1 MLKNHR
7 KLIAVFFLMFL
18 ILVGIQVYF
27 LYKTYKI
34 KESQTYDYVM
44 NRLDDY
50 RDDFK
55 REYGLRED
63 TVQSYFVKFREG
75 KINES
80 QFRKKIKQLNTKSI
94 PSYTHLIDS
103 IFSKDQY
110 KVATRYDLLSTKYLP
125 ENRFL
130 FTKPIT
136 IFETSRKV
144 TNPGKIQEGTWET
157 SSSTKDDD
165 TDDNATPRLNI
176 YRTKTSNYYEIKNI
190 HAIVFKD
197 LWILIICCIL
207 ILAAVLWIF
216 ILTIKNL
223 IQQQKQVE
231 VLHTVVDNIAHEFKT
246 PIATL
251 KIATKALK
259 KDWNQNHLPLLE
271 RQINRLE
278 SLMHQLHNDADTTIE
293 AQNIFFSDWNYCL
306 EDLKFSHPETEFN
319 FENHTPEQLPF
330 NKTDMET
337 LVKNLSENSIKYGA
351 THVNIVIRT
360 LKNQLEISINDNG
373 IGIAKKELK
382 SIFEK
387 FYRIQSDNIHNTK
400 GLGLGLFLVKSLVE
414 KYNGK
419 IDLTSELNIGTTFKL
434 TLPYEN

>member
-1 MLKNHR
+1 
-7 KLIAVFFLMFL
+7 MFL

-34 KESQTYDYVM
+34 KESQAYDYVIGQ
-44 NRLDDY
+44 LDYY

-55 REYGLRED
+55 KEYGLRED

-80 QFRKKIKQLNTKSI
+80 QFRENIKHLNKKSI
-94 PSYTHLIDS
+94 PSYTLLIDS
-103 IFSKDQY
+103 IFSKDHY
-110 KVATRYDLLSTKYLP
+110 EVATRYDLLSTKYLP
-125 ENRFL
+125 EDRLL

-144 TNPGKIQEGTWET
+144 TKPGKTQDGTWET
-157 SSSTKDDD
+157 SSSTTDDD
-165 TDDNATPRLNI
+165 KNDSATPRLNS
-176 YRTKTSNYYEIKNI
+176 YKTKTANYYEIKNI
-190 HAIVFKD
+190 QSIVFKD

-223 IQQQKQVE
+223 IRQQKQVE

-259 KDWNQNHLPLLE
+259 KDWNKNNLPLLE

-278 SLMHQLHNDADTTIE
+278 SLMHQLHNDDDTTIE
-293 AQNIFFSDWNYCL
+293 VRNIVFSDWNYFI
-306 EDLKFSHPETEFN
+306 EDLKFSHPEIEFN

-337 LVKNLSENSIKYGA
+337 LIKNLSENSIKYGA
-351 THVNIVIRT
+351 TQVKIQVKII
-360 LKNQLEISINDNG
+360 KNQLEISITDNG
-373 IGIAKKELK
+373 IGIAKKELNN
-382 SIFEK
+382 IFEK
-387 FYRIQSDNIHNTK
+387 FYRVQSDNIHNTK
-400 GLGLGLFLVKSLVE
+400 GLGLGLFIVKSIIE

-419 IDLTSELNIGTTFKL
+419 IELTSEVNIGTTFKL

>member
-1 MLKNHR
+1 MVKNYK
-7 KLIAVFFLMFL
+7 KLIAVFFLLFL

-34 KESQTYDYVM
+34 KESQTYDYVI

-50 RDDFK
+50 RDDLK

-63 TVQSYFVKFREG
+63 TVQSYFVKFKER

-80 QFRKKIKQLNTKSI
+80 QFREKIKQINTKSI

-110 KVATRYDLLSTKYLP
+110 IVATRYDLLSTKYLP
-125 ENRFL
+125 DNRFL

-136 IFETSRKV
+136 IFETSREV
-144 TNPGKIQEGTWET
+144 TSPGKIQEGTWDT
-157 SSSTKDDD
+157 SSTEDDGKDEKSRVN
-165 TDDNATPRLNI
+165 T

-190 HAIVFKD
+190 QYIVFKD
-197 LWILIICCIL
+197 LWILILCCIL
-207 ILAAVLWIF
+207 ILVAVLWIF

-251 KIATKALK
+251 KIATKSLK
-259 KDWNQNHLPLLE
+259 KDWNQANLPLLE
-271 RQINRLE
+271 RQITRLE
-278 SLMHQLHNDADTTIE
+278 NLMHQLHNDNETNSSETE
-293 AQNIFFSDWNYCL
+293 NIRHEDWNNFV
-306 EDLKFSHPETEFN
+306 EDLKFSHPETKFN
-319 FENHTPEQLPF
+319 FENHTPDQLIF

-337 LVKNLSENSIKYGA
+337 LVKNLCENSIKYGA
-351 THVNIVIRT
+351 SQVNIDIKT
-360 LKNQLEISINDNG
+360 TKNQLEISIADNG

-382 SIFEK
+382 NIFEK

-414 KYNGK
+414 KHHGK
-419 IDLTSELNIGTTFKL
+419 IDLTSDVNIGTTFKL
-434 TLPYEN
+434 ILPYEN